1 MTSPRS
7 RPAAASSVSCGERT
21 QGFRACTLKRKERKK
36 KNECTKIPVIVKAEM
51 WATWLPGANKVN
63 YSDALSGRIND
74 AMSVLRAQ
82 SWCCPTINAGRSRT
96 SSDFHSTRR
105 GLFYRIAAERTKWWG
120 PCLIL
125 CAFFFFPLLP
135 LLIHHDYGWI
145 IVRGKRLC
153 TIQCF
158 FVVFFCVKGTPGLM
172 CVLSTVIGWMNA
184 DYCSLLSAI
193 SGWGEADCSVHHHL
207 EMYEIDGRSSYNT
220 AALL

>member
-1 MTSPRS
+1 
-7 RPAAASSVSCGERT
+7 
-21 QGFRACTLKRKERKK
+21 
-36 KNECTKIPVIVKAEM
+36 M

-96 SSDFHSTRR
+96 SSGFHSTRR

-145 IVRGKRLC
+145 IVRGKNGFAPSNVFL
-153 TIQCF
+153 
-158 FVVFFCVKGTPGLM
+158 FVFCVWDPVHSGNCVKGTPGLM